1 MKRMNKG
8 KTGLGFLILAFVLCF
23 GALSVQA
30 REGRQLRKLS
40 EQELDT
46 IISKNDKT
54 YSKKSEKQMRLNKT
68 YKTKIEKIRS
78 DPSYEVS
85 RQTIERI
92 NEKMR
97 TVNDAVTMLSNEK
110 SQLERARSD
119 AAGSD
124 TAEKRKEAKI
134 VLIQKQKKVNHLLSR
149 INRDLEDVIR
159 MLD

>member
-40 EQELDT
+40 EQEL
-46 IISKNDKT
+46 DKT